1 MLARMAAIVFIF
13 LCIATA
19 WAALGATVMTR
30 TTTQDESLKTA
41 VGQLWGTQQRQMAP
55 QIYYQTTRQNRVET
69 AQGGKTV
76 TETKDETV
84 NHPLLLDG
92 SDIKAD
98 LKLDYRQKG
107 LLWYSIYSV
116 QFDGKYRVT
125 NHAEAEREIFFDFS
139 APNQGGVYDKFRLVV
154 GGKDIPNL
162 PFNDG
167 VLSHKIRL
175 APGQTEIVEVGYGS
189 QGMDEWWYDF
199 GNEVRQVKNFSL
211 TMRTDFDQIDFPQ
224 SSLSP
229 TQETPQRPGWELKWQ
244 YATLLSGVKIGM
256 VMPRKLNP
264 GPWVSQITFAA
275 PVSLFLF
282 FFVVFVLTTVKRI
295 RLHPM
300 NYFFIGAAFFSFHL
314 LLAYL
319 VDHVSIHVS
328 FLICSLVSIALVVS
342 YLRLA
347 VGSRFAFIE
356 AGILQFVYLVLF
368 SYTFFFER
376 FTGLAITILCILTLF
391 VVMQFTGRVDWDNL
405 FRRPP
410 TAEDGAAREFGVPP
424 LGGATFT
431 KQDQPP
437 KGGTPNSRGDVVASR
452 NTRDEC

>member
-1 MLARMAAIVFIF
+1 MAAIIFIF
-13 LCIATA
+13 LCIAAA
-19 WAALGATVMTR
+19 WGVLGGTVMHR
-30 TTTQDESLKTA
+30 TTTQDEGLKTA
-41 VGQLWGTQQRQMAP
+41 VGELWGTKQRQLAP
-55 QIYYQTTRQNRVET
+55 QIYYQTTRQTKVET
-69 AQGGKTV
+69 IQGGKTV

-92 SDIKAD
+92 SDVKVD
-98 LKLDYRQKG
+98 LNLEYRQKG
-107 LLWYSIYSV
+107 LLWYSIYGV
-116 QFDGKYRVT
+116 QFGGKYSVANYT
-125 NHAEAEREIFFDFS
+125 DAEREIFFDFS
-139 APNQGGVYDKFRLVV
+139 APTRSGVYDNPRLVV
-154 GGKDIPNL
+154 GGKEIPNL
-162 PFNDG
+162 PFNAG
-167 VLSHKIRL
+167 ILRHRIRL
-175 APGQTEIVEVGYGS
+175 GPGQSETVEVGYRS

-199 GNEVRQVKNFSL
+199 GEEVSQVKNFSL
-211 TMRTDFDQIDFPQ
+211 AMRTDFDQIDFPQ

-229 TQETPQRPGWELKWQ
+229 TQRTQGASGWELKWQ
-244 YATLLSGVKIGM
+244 YASLFSGAKIGM

-282 FFVVFVLTTVKRI
+282 FFVIFVLTTVKKI
-295 RLHPM
+295 KLHPM

-347 VGSRFAFIE
+347 VGARFAFIE

-376 FTGLAITILCILTLF
+376 FTGLAITVLCILTLF
-391 VVMQFTGRVDWDNL
+391 VVMQFTGRVDWDTL
-405 FRRPP
+405 FRRGP
-410 TAEDGAAREFGVPP
+410 TAEAGRAPRA
-424 LGGATFT
+424 
-431 KQDQPP
+431 
-437 KGGTPNSRGDVVASR
+437 
-452 NTRDEC
+452 

>member
-13 LCIATA
+13 LCIAAA

-30 TTTQDESLKTA
+30 TATQDENLKTA
-41 VGQLWGTQQRQMAP
+41 VGQLWGTQQRQLAP
-55 QIYYQTTRQNRVET
+55 QVHYQTTRQT
-69 AQGGKTV
+69 
-76 TETKDETV
+76 
-84 NHPLLLDG
+84 LLLDG
-92 SDIKAD
+92 SDIKVD
-98 LKLDYRQKG
+98 LNLEYRQKG
-107 LLWYSIYSV
+107 LLWYSTYRV
-116 QFDGKYRVT
+116 RFDGKYRVT
-125 NHAEAEREIFFDFS
+125 NYTDAESDISFNFS
-139 APNQGGVYDKFRLVV
+139 APAQGGVYDNFRLVV
-154 GGKDIPNL
+154 GGKEIPNL
-162 PFNDG
+162 PFNSG

-175 APGQTEIVEVGYGS
+175 APGQSETVEIGYGS

-199 GNEVRQVKNFSL
+199 GNEVSQIKNFTL
-211 TMRTDFDQIDFPQ
+211 AMRTDFDQIDYPQ

-229 TQETPQRPGWELKWQ
+229 TQRTQSSPGWELKWQ
-244 YATLLSGVKIGM
+244 YANLLSGVKIGM

-282 FFVVFVLTTVKRI
+282 FFVVFVLATVKRI

-328 FLICSLVSIALVVS
+328 FMICSLVSIALVVS

-347 VGSRFAFIE
+347 VGNRFAFIE

-376 FTGLAITILCILTLF
+376 FTGLAITVLCILTLF

-405 FRRPP
+405 FRRGS
-410 TAEDGAAREFGVPP
+410 TAEAGVA
-424 LGGATFT
+424 LLEH
-431 KQDQPP
+431 K
-437 KGGTPNSRGDVVASR
+437 R
-452 NTRDEC
+452 

>member
-13 LCIATA
+13 LCIAAA

-30 TTTQDESLKTA
+30 TATQDESLKTA
-41 VGQLWGTQQRQMAP
+41 VGQHWGTKHRQLAP
-55 QIYYQTTRQNRVET
+55 QVHYHTIRQTRVET
-69 AQGGKTV
+69 AQGGKTGA
-76 TETKDETV
+76 ETKYETIS
-84 NHPLLLDG
+84 HPLLLDG
-92 SDIKAD
+92 GDIKVD
-98 LKLDYRQKG
+98 LNLDYRQKG
-107 LLWYSIYSV
+107 LLWYSTYRV
-116 QFDGKYRVT
+116 RFDGKYRVT
-125 NHAEAEREIFFDFS
+125 NYTDAEGDISFNFS
-139 APNQGGVYDKFRLVV
+139 APSQGGVYDNFRLVV
-154 GGKDIPNL
+154 GGKEIPNL
-162 PFNDG
+162 PFNAG

-175 APGQTEIVEVGYGS
+175 APGQSETVEVGYGS

-199 GNEVRQVKNFSL
+199 GNEVSQVKNFSL
-211 TMRTDFDQIDFPQ
+211 AMRTDFDQIDFPQ

-229 TQETPQRPGWELKWQ
+229 TQKTQGSHGWELKWQ
-244 YATLLSGVKIGM
+244 YANLLSGVKIGM

-282 FFVVFVLTTVKRI
+282 FFVVFVLSAVKRI

-328 FLICSLVSIALVVS
+328 FMICSLVSIALVVS

-347 VGSRFAFIE
+347 VGNRFAFIE

-376 FTGLAITILCILTLF
+376 FTGLAITVLCILTLF

-405 FRRPP
+405 FRRGP
-410 TAEDGAAREFGVPP
+410 TAKAGAAP
-424 LGGATFT
+424 
-431 KQDQPP
+431 Q
-437 KGGTPNSRGDVVASR
+437 SI
-452 NTRDEC
+452 RDEC

>member
-1 MLARMAAIVFIF
+1 MLVRMAAIVFIF
-13 LCIATA
+13 LCIAAA
-19 WAALGATVMTR
+19 WAVLGNTVTTR
-30 TTTQDESLKTA
+30 TATQDESLKSA
-41 VGQLWGTQQRQMAP
+41 VGQLWGTPQRQLAP
-55 QIYYQTTRQNRVET
+55 QIQYQTTRKTEVKTIKGR
-69 AQGGKTV
+69 KTV
-76 TETKDETV
+76 TETRDESI

-92 SDIKAD
+92 SVIKVS
-98 LKLDYRQKG
+98 LNLDYRQKG
-107 LLWYSIYSV
+107 LLWYSTYRV
-116 QFDGKYRVT
+116 RFDGKYRVT
-125 NHAEAEREIFFDFS
+125 NYTDTEGDIFFNFS
-139 APNQGGVYDKFRLVV
+139 APSQGGVYDNFRLVV
-154 GGKDIPNL
+154 GGKEVSNL
-162 PFNDG
+162 PFNAG

-175 APGQTEIVEVGYGS
+175 APGQTEIIDVGYGS

-199 GNEVRQVKNFSL
+199 GKDVNQVKNFSL
-211 TMRTDFDQIDFPQ
+211 DMRTDFDQIDFPQ

-229 TQETPQRPGWELKWQ
+229 TQETQSGSGWDLKWR
-244 YATLLSGVKIGM
+244 YANLLSGVKIGM

-295 RLHPM
+295 KLHPM

-319 VDHVSIHVS
+319 VDHISIHVS

-347 VGSRFAFIE
+347 VGNRFAFIE

-391 VVMQFTGRVDWDNL
+391 VVMQFTGRVDWDTL
-405 FRRPP
+405 FRR
-410 TAEDGAAREFGVPP
+410 
-424 LGGATFT
+424 GATA
-431 KQDQPP
+431 DA
-437 KGGTPNSRGDVVASR
+437 GAVH
-452 NTRDEC
+452 TR

>member
-13 LCIATA
+13 LCIAAA

-30 TTTQDESLKTA
+30 TATQDESLKTA
-41 VGQLWGTQQRQMAP
+41 VGQHWGTKQRQLAP
-55 QIYYQTTRQNRVET
+55 QVHYQTTRQTMVET
-69 AQGGKTV
+69 ALGGKTGS
-76 TETKDETV
+76 ETKYETIS
-84 NHPLLLDG
+84 HPLLLDG
-92 SDIKAD
+92 SDIKVD
-98 LKLDYRQKG
+98 LNLDYRQKG
-107 LLWYSIYSV
+107 LLWYSIYRV
-116 QFDGKYRVT
+116 RFEGKYRVT
-125 NHAEAEREIFFDFS
+125 NYTDAEGDISFNFS
-139 APNQGGVYDKFRLVV
+139 APSQGGVYDNFRLVV
-154 GGKDIPNL
+154 GGKEIPNP
-162 PFNDG
+162 PFNAG
-167 VLSHKIRL
+167 ALSHKIRL
-175 APGQTEIVEVGYGS
+175 APRQSETVEVGYGS

-199 GNEVRQVKNFSL
+199 GNEVSQVKNFSL
-211 TMRTDFDQIDFPQ
+211 AMRTDFDQIDYPQ

-229 TQETPQRPGWELKWQ
+229 TQRTQSATGWELKWQ
-244 YATLLSGVKIGM
+244 YANLLSGIKIGM

-319 VDHVSIHVS
+319 VNHVSIHVS
-328 FLICSLVSIALVVS
+328 FMICSLVSIALVVS

-347 VGSRFAFIE
+347 VGNRFAFIE

-376 FTGLAITILCILTLF
+376 FTGLAITVLCILTLF

-405 FRRPP
+405 FRRGI
-410 TAEDGAAREFGVPP
+410 TAEAGAAP
-424 LGGATFT
+424 LEH
-431 KQDQPP
+431 K
-437 KGGTPNSRGDVVASR
+437 R
-452 NTRDEC
+452 

>member
-1 MLARMAAIVFIF
+1 MLTRMAAIVFIF
-13 LCIATA
+13 LCIAGA
-19 WAALGATVMTR
+19 WAVLGSTVMYR
-30 TTTQDESLKTA
+30 TTNQDESLKNA
-41 VGQLWGTQQRQMAP
+41 VGQLWGTQQRQSAP
-55 QIYYQTTRQNRVET
+55 RIYYQTVRQTKVET
-69 AQGGKTV
+69 VKGDKTI
-76 TETKDETV
+76 TEIRDETI

-92 SDIKAD
+92 SDIKVN
-98 LKLDYRQKG
+98 LNLDYRQKG
-107 LLWYSIYSV
+107 LLWYSTYRV

-125 NHAEAEREIFFDFS
+125 NYTNAEGEIFFNFS
-139 APNQGGVYDKFRLVV
+139 APTQQGVYDNFRLVV
-154 GGKDIPNL
+154 GGKEVPNL
-162 PFNDG
+162 PFEAG
-167 VLSHKIRL
+167 ALSHKIKL
-175 APGQTEIVEVGYGS
+175 ASGQSEIVEVGYGS

-199 GNEVRQVKNFSL
+199 GETVNQVKNFSL
-211 TMRTDFDQIDFPQ
+211 AMQTDFDQVDFPQ

-229 TQETPQRPGWELKWQ
+229 TQKTQGGSGWELKWQ
-244 YATLLSGVKIGM
+244 YTNLLSGVKIGM

-282 FFVVFVLTTVKRI
+282 FFVVFVLTSVKRI

-319 VDHVSIHVS
+319 VDHIPIHIS

-347 VGSRFAFIE
+347 VGNRFAFVE

-376 FTGLAITILCILTLF
+376 FTGLAVTILCVLTLF
-391 VVMQFTGRVDWDNL
+391 VVMQFTGRVDWDTL
-405 FRRPP
+405 FRRGAM
-410 TAEDGAAREFGVPP
+410 AEAQV
-424 LGGATFT
+424 
-431 KQDQPP
+431 
-437 KGGTPNSRGDVVASR
+437 
-452 NTRDEC
+452 NTTT

>member
-13 LCIATA
+13 LCIAAA
-19 WAALGATVMTR
+19 WGVLGGAVMHR
-30 TTTQDESLKTA
+30 TSEQDESLKTA
-41 VGQLWGTQQRQMAP
+41 VGQLWGTQQRQFAP
-55 QIYYQTTRQNRVET
+55 QIYYQTVHQTKIET

-76 TETKDETV
+76 TETKDETIR
-84 NHPLLLDG
+84 NPLLLNG
-92 SDIKAD
+92 SDIKVA
-98 LKLDYRQKG
+98 LNLDYRQKG
-107 LLWYSIYSV
+107 LLWYSTYRV

-125 NHAEAEREIFFDFS
+125 NYTEADREIYFDFS
-139 APNQGGVYDKFRLVV
+139 APTQSGVYDNFRLAV
-154 GGKDIPNL
+154 GGAEIPNL
-162 PFNDG
+162 PFNAG

-175 APGQTEIVEVGYGS
+175 APGQSETVEVEYGS

-199 GNEVRQVKNFSL
+199 GNEVSQVKNFSL
-211 TMRTDFDQIDFPQ
+211 VMRTDFDQIDFPQ

-229 TQETPQRPGWELKWQ
+229 TQKTQAVSGWELKWQ
-244 YATLLSGVKIGM
+244 YANLLSGVKIGM

-319 VDHVSIHVS
+319 VDHISIHVS

-347 VGSRFAFIE
+347 VGNRFAFIE

-376 FTGLAITILCILTLF
+376 FTGLAITVLCILTLF
-391 VVMQFTGRVDWDNL
+391 VVMQFTGRLDWDNL
-405 FRRPP
+405 FRRGP
-410 TAEDGAAREFGVPP
+410 TTEAGTVPR
-424 LGGATFT
+424 A
-431 KQDQPP
+431 
-437 KGGTPNSRGDVVASR
+437 
-452 NTRDEC
+452 

>member
-13 LCIATA
+13 LCIAAA
-19 WAALGATVMTR
+19 WATLGNTVMTR
-30 TTTQDESLKTA
+30 TTTQDENLKTA
-41 VGQLWGTQQRQMAP
+41 VGELWGKQQRQSAP
-55 QIYYQTTRQNRVET
+55 QVYYQTIRQTRVET
-69 AQGGKTV
+69 VQGGKTV
-76 TETKDETV
+76 TETKNETIS
-84 NHPLLLDG
+84 HPLLLDG
-92 SDIKAD
+92 SDIRVD
-98 LKLDYRQKG
+98 LSLDYRQKG
-107 LLWYSIYSV
+107 LLWYSIYRV
-116 QFDGKYRVT
+116 RFDGKYRVT
-125 NHAEAEREIFFDFS
+125 NYTDAEGDILFSFS
-139 APNQGGVYDKFRLVV
+139 APAQGGVYDNFRLVV
-154 GGKDIPNL
+154 GGKEIPNL
-162 PFNDG
+162 PFNAG
-167 VLSHKIRL
+167 VLSHNIRL
-175 APGQTEIVEVGYGS
+175 APRQSEIVEIEYGS

-199 GNEVRQVKNFSL
+199 GKDVNQVKNFSL

-229 TQETPQRPGWELKWQ
+229 TQKTQSSPGWELKWQ
-244 YATLLSGVKIGM
+244 YASLLSGVKIGM

-282 FFVVFVLTTVKRI
+282 FFVVFVLTTVKKI

-347 VGSRFAFIE
+347 VSNRFAFIE

-376 FTGLAITILCILTLF
+376 FTGLAITVLCILTLF
-391 VVMQFTGRVDWDNL
+391 VVMQFTGRVDWDTL
-405 FRRPP
+405 FRRGP
-410 TAEDGAAREFGVPP
+410 TAEAGTVP
-424 LGGATFT
+424 AY
-431 KQDQPP
+431 Q
-437 KGGTPNSRGDVVASR
+437 

>member
-1 MLARMAAIVFIF
+1 MAAIIFIF
-13 LCIATA
+13 LCIAAA
-19 WAALGATVMTR
+19 WGVLGGTVMNR
-30 TTTQDESLKTA
+30 AATQDDSLKTA

-55 QIYYQTTRQNRVET
+55 QIYYQTTQQTRVET

-76 TETKDETV
+76 TEIKNETA

-92 SDIKAD
+92 SEIKAD
-98 LKLDYRQKG
+98 LNLDYRQKG
-107 LLWYSIYSV
+107 LLWYSTYRV
-116 QFDGKYRVT
+116 RFDGKYSVT
-125 NHAEAEREIFFDFS
+125 NYTDADRDIFFNFS
-139 APNQGGVYDKFRLVV
+139 APNQSGVYDNFRLVI
-154 GGKDIPNL
+154 GGKEISNL
-162 PFNDG
+162 PFNAG

-175 APGQTEIVEVGYGS
+175 APGQTEIVDVGYGS
-189 QGMDEWWYDF
+189 QGMEEWWYDF
-199 GNEVRQVKNFSL
+199 GKEVNQVKNFSL
-211 TMRTDFDQIDFPQ
+211 DMRTDFDQIDFPQ

-229 TQETPQRPGWELKWQ
+229 TQKTQGGSGWDLKWH
-244 YATLLSGVKIGM
+244 YANLLSGVKIGM

-282 FFVVFVLTTVKRI
+282 FFVVFVLTTVRRI
-295 RLHPM
+295 KLHPM

-319 VDHVSIHVS
+319 VDHISIHVS
-328 FLICSLVSIALVVS
+328 FLICSMVSIALVVS

-347 VGSRFAFIE
+347 VGNRFAFIE

-391 VVMQFTGRVDWDNL
+391 VVMQFTGRVDWDTL
-405 FRRPP
+405 FRRGP
-410 TAEDGAAREFGVPP
+410 TAEARTVPR
-424 LGGATFT
+424 A
-431 KQDQPP
+431 
-437 KGGTPNSRGDVVASR
+437 
-452 NTRDEC
+452 